1 MKLLLSYLPAIGS
14 KMLERRYR
22 FIAIGFDLSFITS
35 AATAALQ
42 AGRPNAAAR

>member
-1 MKLLLSYLPAIGS
+1 MSYLPAIGL

-22 FIAIGFDLSFITS
+22 IIAIGFDISFITS
-35 AATAALQ
+35 GATAALQ